1 MHCISSADK
10 PVRPARRPLAS
21 GVAAAAAVAT
31 ALALA
36 ACGGGSG
43 SDPAAPAVPPG
54 GGPISSAADRIEP
67 YDTASAVLRKSAAAA
82 AAAAAAVPGA
92 SQAQAL
98 AQDHNHNHNHNHNQ
112 APTQAVPAAL
122 VLLPALA
129 AGAGEA
135 SGAAP
140 APEAAPDDRQ
150 HIGVARPVAATATPA
165 AVNARLQWQ
174 ADGQGRQR
182 ASVRFRSEGAFG
194 VRLGVQVQ
202 ALPSGSRLRFH
213 GSGAGEG
220 GESFTVPRAEVL
232 AAVAADGSSSG
243 SGSGSGSPYYW
254 SPDFG
259 GPETVLEVELPAGAD
274 PAQLALAVPVLS
286 HFFIAPAQAAR
297 QAFAKALD
305 AGSCHADVA
314 CRPDLDAQS
323 RSVARLLFVDRG
335 NSYQCSGTLLNDAR
349 SSTTPYLLSAQH
361 CIGSQAAAS
370 TVTTDWFYRAA
381 ACNSA
386 APSPAAQRVY
396 GGATLLYASA
406 DTDTAFLRMNAPA
419 PAGTVFAGSYLGGVA
434 AGTPVLGL
442 HHPQGGVQKASEGRV
457 QQFVNCQFE
466 LCQVVDAQVSRFMA
480 VDWSVGRTEQGSS
493 GSPLFVSLDGGG
505 SARYLAG
512 QLFGGTSS
520 CQAPRGTD
528 YYGRFDV
535 AFHTALRQW
544 LKPAAP

>member
-1 MHCISSADK
+1 MHCTFFADNR
-10 PVRPARRPLAS
+10 PRPARRPLA
-21 GVAAAAAVAT
+21 AAAVAA

-43 SDPAAPAVPPG
+43 SDPASPATPPG

-67 YDTASAVLRKSAAAA
+67 YDPGSAVQRKAAAA
-82 AAAAAAVPGA
+82 PGA
-92 SQAQAL
+92 AQGP
-98 AQDHNHNHNHNHNQ
+98 AQS
-112 APTQAVPAAL
+112 VPAAL

-129 AGAGEA
+129 PGAGEA
-135 SGAAP
+135 FDGAVP
-140 APEAAPDDRQ
+140 TKEAAPGDRQ
-150 HIGVARPVAATATPA
+150 QIGMARPVAATATPA

-182 ASVRFRSEGAFG
+182 AAVRFRSEDAFG
-194 VRLGVQVQ
+194 VRLGVQLQ
-202 ALPSGSRLRFH
+202 ALPPGSTLRFYGAGPDSGDSFTLSGAELQAAMAAGEDGI
-213 GSGAGEG
+213 GSGT
-220 GESFTVPRAEVL
+220 ST
-232 AAVAADGSSSG
+232 
-243 SGSGSGSPYYW
+243 YW

-286 HFFIAPAQAAR
+286 HFFIAPAQAAK
-297 QAFAKALD
+297 QNFTKALD
-305 AGSCHADVA
+305 AGGCHIDVA
-314 CRPDLDAQS
+314 CRPELDAQS

-370 TVTTDWFYRAA
+370 TVTTDWFYRAS
-381 ACNSA
+381 ACNSGA
-386 APSPAAQRVY
+386 LSPAAQRVY
-396 GGATLLYASA
+396 GGATLLYASE

-419 PAGTVFAGSYLGGVA
+419 PAGTVFAGSYFGGGVA

-442 HHPQGGVQKASEGRV
+442 HHPQSGVQKASQGSV
-457 QQFVNCQFE
+457 QQFVNCKFE
-466 LCQVVDAQVSRFMA
+466 LCQVADAATSRFLA
-480 VDWSVGRTEQGSS
+480 VAWGQGETEQGSS
-493 GSPLFVSLDGGG
+493 GSPLFVSLGSG
-505 SARYLAG
+505 SARYVTG

-520 CQAPRGTD
+520 CQEPRGTD

-535 AFHTALRQW
+535 AFNTALRQW

>member
-10 PVRPARRPLAS
+10 PVHPARRPLAS

-43 SDPAAPAVPPG
+43 SDPAPPAAPPG

-67 YDTASAVLRKSAAAA
+67 YDTASAVLRKSAAVAA
-82 AAAAAAVPGA
+82 AGA
-92 SQAQAL
+92 PQEQSL
-98 AQDHNHNHNHNHNQ
+98 AQNWG
-112 APTQAVPAAL
+112 PTQAAPAAL

-140 APEAAPDDRQ
+140 GPEAAPDDRQ
-150 HIGVARPVAATATPA
+150 HIGVARPVVATATPA

-174 ADGQGRQR
+174 ADGQGMQR
-182 ASVRFRSEGAFG
+182 AAVRFRSEGAFG

-202 ALPSGSRLRFH
+202 ALPPGSRLRFH
-213 GSGAGEG
+213 GGGSAAGEAG
-220 GESFTVPRAEVL
+220 EAGESFTVPRAEVL
-232 AAVAADGSSSG
+232 AAMAADGSG
-243 SGSGSGSPYYW
+243 SDTLYYW

-286 HFFIAPAQAAR
+286 HFFIAPAHAAR

-314 CRPDLDAQS
+314 CRPELDAQS

-361 CIGSQAAAS
+361 CIGSQAAAA

-386 APSPAAQRVY
+386 APNPATQRVY

-505 SARYLAG
+505 SARYVAG

>member
-1 MHCISSADK
+1 MHCTFFAEN
-10 PVRPARRPLAS
+10 RPRRAL
-21 GVAAAAAVAT
+21 AAAAAAAAT
-31 ALALA
+31 LALA

-43 SDPAAPAVPPG
+43 SDPASPATPPG

-67 YDTASAVLRKSAAAA
+67 YDPGSAVQRKAAAA
-82 AAAAAAVPGA
+82 PGA
-92 SQAQAL
+92 AQGP
-98 AQDHNHNHNHNHNQ
+98 AQS
-112 APTQAVPAAL
+112 VPAAL

-129 AGAGEA
+129 PGAGEA
-135 SGAAP
+135 FDGAVP
-140 APEAAPDDRQ
+140 TKEAAPGDRQ
-150 HIGVARPVAATATPA
+150 QIGMARPVAATATPA
-165 AVNARLQWQ
+165 AVHARLQWQ
-174 ADGQGRQR
+174 VDGQGVQR
-182 ASVRFRSEGAFG
+182 AALRFRSEGAFG

-202 ALPSGSRLRFH
+202 ALPPGSRLRFH

-232 AAVAADGSSSG
+232 AAVAADGSG
-243 SGSGSGSPYYW
+243 SGSDTPYYW

-286 HFFIAPAQAAR
+286 HFFTAPAQAAK
-297 QAFAKALD
+297 QNFTKALD
-305 AGSCHADVA
+305 AGGCHIDVA
-314 CRPDLDAQS
+314 CRPELDAQS

-370 TVTTDWFYRAA
+370 TVTTDWFYRAS
-381 ACNSA
+381 ACNSGA
-386 APSPAAQRVY
+386 LSPAAQRVY
-396 GGATLLYASA
+396 GGATLLYASE

-419 PAGTVFAGSYLGGVA
+419 PAGTVFAGSYFGGGVA

-442 HHPQGGVQKASEGRV
+442 HHPQSGVQKASQGSV
-457 QQFVNCQFE
+457 QQFVNCKFE
-466 LCQVVDAQVSRFMA
+466 LCQVADAATSRFLA
-480 VDWSVGRTEQGSS
+480 VAWGQGETEQGSS
-493 GSPLFVSLDGGG
+493 GSPLFVSLGSG
-505 SARYLAG
+505 SARYVTG

-520 CQAPRGTD
+520 CQEPRGTD

-535 AFHTALRQW
+535 AFNTALRQW

>member
-1 MHCISSADK
+1 MHCTFFAEN
-10 PVRPARRPLAS
+10 RPRRAL
-21 GVAAAAAVAT
+21 AAAAAAAAT
-31 ALALA
+31 LALA

-43 SDPAAPAVPPG
+43 SDPASPATPPG

-67 YDTASAVLRKSAAAA
+67 YDPGSAVQRKAAAA
-82 AAAAAAVPGA
+82 PGA
-92 SQAQAL
+92 AQGP
-98 AQDHNHNHNHNHNQ
+98 AQS
-112 APTQAVPAAL
+112 VPAAL

-129 AGAGEA
+129 PGAGEA
-135 SGAAP
+135 FDGAVP
-140 APEAAPDDRQ
+140 TKEAAPGDRQ
-150 HIGVARPVAATATPA
+150 QIGMARPVAATATPA
-165 AVNARLQWQ
+165 AVHARLQWQ
-174 ADGQGRQR
+174 VDGQGVQR
-182 ASVRFRSEGAFG
+182 AALRFRSEGAFG
-194 VRLGVQVQ
+194 VRLGMQAQ
-202 ALPSGSRLRFH
+202 ALPPGSRLRFH
-213 GSGAGEG
+213 GGGAGEG
-220 GESFTVPRAEVL
+220 GEDFTVSGAEVL
-232 AAVAADGSSSG
+232 AAVAALSAGGSAGASGNDSGNSST
-243 SGSGSGSPYYW
+243 YYW

-286 HFFIAPAQAAR
+286 HFFIAPAQAAK
-297 QAFAKALD
+297 QNFTKALD
-305 AGSCHADVA
+305 AGGCHIDVA
-314 CRPDLDAQS
+314 CRPELDAQS

-361 CIGSQAAAS
+361 CIGSQAVAS

-386 APSPAAQRVY
+386 VLSPATQRVY

-419 PAGTVFAGSYLGGVA
+419 PAGTVFAGSYFGGVA

-442 HHPQGGVQKASEGRV
+442 HHPQGDVQKASQGSV
-457 QQFVNCQFE
+457 QQFVNCRFE
-466 LCQVVDAQVSRFMA
+466 LCQVADAETSRFLA
-480 VDWSVGRTEQGSS
+480 VAWGQGETEQGSS
-493 GSPLFVSLDGGG
+493 GSPLFVSLGNG
-505 SARYLAG
+505 SARYVTG

-520 CQAPRGTD
+520 CQEPRGTD

-535 AFHTALRQW
+535 AFNTALRQW

>member
-82 AAAAAAVPGA
+82 AAVPGA
-92 SQAQAL
+92 SQAQTL
-98 AQDHNHNHNHNHNQ
+98 AQDHDLDQEHDQ

-135 SGAAP
+135 SSAAP

-182 ASVRFRSEGAFG
+182 AAVRFRSEGAFG

-202 ALPSGSRLRFH
+202 ALPPGSRLRFH

-232 AAVAADGSSSG
+232 AAVAADGSG
-243 SGSGSGSPYYW
+243 SGSGSDTPYYW

-370 TVTTDWFYRAA
+370 TVTTDWFYRAS
-381 ACNSA
+381 ACNSG

-396 GGATLLYASA
+396 GGAILLYASD

-434 AGTPVLGL
+434 ASTPVLGL

>member
-1 MHCISSADK
+1 MHCTFFADNR
-10 PVRPARRPLAS
+10 PRPARRPLA
-21 GVAAAAAVAT
+21 AAAVAA

-43 SDPAAPAVPPG
+43 SDPASPATPPG

-67 YDTASAVLRKSAAAA
+67 YDPGSAVQRKAAAA
-82 AAAAAAVPGA
+82 PGA
-92 SQAQAL
+92 AQGP
-98 AQDHNHNHNHNHNQ
+98 AQS
-112 APTQAVPAAL
+112 VPAAL

-129 AGAGEA
+129 PGAGEA
-135 SGAAP
+135 FDGAVPTKEP
-140 APEAAPDDRQ
+140 APGDRQ
-150 HIGVARPVAATATPA
+150 QIGVARPVAATATPA
-165 AVNARLQWQ
+165 ALNARLQWQ
-174 ADGQGRQR
+174 VDGQGVQR
-182 ASVRFRSEGAFG
+182 AALRFRSEGAFG

-202 ALPSGSRLRFH
+202 ALPPGSRLRFH
-213 GSGAGEG
+213 GGGAGEG
-220 GESFTVPRAEVL
+220 GEDFTVSGAEVL
-232 AAVAADGSSSG
+232 AAVAALSAGGSAGASGNDSGNSST
-243 SGSGSGSPYYW
+243 YYW

-286 HFFIAPAQAAR
+286 HFFIAPAQAAK
-297 QAFAKALD
+297 QNFTKALD
-305 AGSCHADVA
+305 AGGCHIDVA
-314 CRPDLDAQS
+314 CRPELDAQS

-370 TVTTDWFYRAA
+370 TVTTDWFYRAS
-381 ACNSA
+381 ACNSGA
-386 APSPAAQRVY
+386 LSPAAQRVY
-396 GGATLLYASA
+396 GGATLLYASE

-419 PAGTVFAGSYLGGVA
+419 PAGTVFAGSYFGGGVA

-442 HHPQGGVQKASEGRV
+442 HHPQSGVQKASQGSV
-457 QQFVNCQFE
+457 QQFVNCKFE
-466 LCQVVDAQVSRFMA
+466 LCQVADAATSRFLA
-480 VDWSVGRTEQGSS
+480 VAWGQGETEQGSS
-493 GSPLFVSLDGGG
+493 GSPLFVSLGSG
-505 SARYLAG
+505 SARYVTG

-520 CQAPRGTD
+520 CQEPRGTD

-535 AFHTALRQW
+535 AFNTALRQW